1 MSASVFLP
9 TISLKRGSGLRCNTA
24 QQEAATE
31 RKGIKKQKAEEVETS
46 MPSTRGH
53 DWCWLW
59 YHSHALSLEERKCQ
73 YVSSFFCYYK
83 SINLRIKRCREYYNK
98 NRWGWEGEL
107 INVYLDIM
115 CTGKKP

>member
-1 MSASVFLP
+1 MSASVFLL

-31 RKGIKKQKAEEVETS
+31 RKGIKKQKAEEVETP

-59 YHSHALSLEERKCQ
+59 YHSHALSLEERKCH
-73 YVSSFFCYYK
+73 YVSSFFAFISR
-83 SINLRIKRCREYYNK
+83 SIYVLSAVENITIKIV
-98 NRWGWEGEL
+98 G
-107 INVYLDIM
+107 D
-115 CTGKKP
+115 GKGS